1 MLKGITMLENTVRK
15 LVLIALIFV
24 SGNLC
29 LATRIT
35 VPQITA
41 SRPRLLVNP
50 KLVAEIKADIKANR
64 QPRTDA
70 FAAVKGNID
79 KIIESNRKFAPY
91 TGVEPYAF
99 YAACSRDSEP
109 ARDMALLYL
118 ITGDQKYAE
127 NALRL
132 LNGWASAEPMPI
144 TQFDPEDSTA
154 NAGMLIARS
163 MMQFVQVYDML
174 YDYAGFTGEQKKK
187 VEQWFAVAVEGM
199 KKGTKT
205 WEANDYFNYQYYQ
218 NHLVADMMGI
228 AFVGYA
234 LGDRELVQYA
244 IDSEENPRDFVDLLN
259 GMILMEN
266 EKPYF
271 REPGGWPINNGEIAD
286 RYRHFVLAGH
296 SGDYVTKPNRGLQY
310 CHLSLSLLAI
320 AAQAA
325 HSNGLDLFNLK
336 GDNGECIEDSF
347 EFYADFYRL
356 KDSGMK
362 GGFYFGECDRIAV
375 GGDSPGLWELAY
387 LHYPN
392 NQDVYELIV
401 STNRPSHT
409 MWLIGS
415 PALMFGQQ
423 VKPLVAAPVEKPQP
437 APAPTARATYPPY
450 KIVVPQITRPHP
462 RLMMDS
468 DDIAAMKKRVTAGE
482 KPFADAWQ
490 LMKAELDALMTSGV
504 KPKPYTGDNSNE
516 FFAAATGQSATARDL
531 AIAWHITGDE
541 KYGRAAVEYLYR
553 WATAVPMP
561 AAAFNPE
568 LRFPNSGME
577 IARASFAFLWAYDL
591 MYNHPILTDARKGE
605 IELWFR
611 CLEKVIHEGVKR
623 WDESDYFGKQYYQNH
638 ITAHVMG
645 LSAIG
650 YTLGDR
656 ELVQYAVDCYANPRD
671 FVDVIDGVILVE
683 GQTPHE
689 GDSKPVQ
696 SGEIIDRYRHRQAPG
711 KGLQYSHLTL
721 LTLAVTAEMCYNNG
735 LDFYNYSS
743 PTGENL
749 ASVFDFYADFYRL
762 KDSSIKG
769 GYYTGETER
778 IGLAGDDPA
787 LFELGFKR
795 YPNSPDLIE
804 LMSSMERAEHKVWIL
819 GRAVL
824 THGIPLNPIV
834 PGY

>member
-1 MLKGITMLENTVRK
+1 MFKNTVYK
-15 LVLIALIFV
+15 LVLIVLIFV
-24 SGNLC
+24 AGNLC
-29 LATRIT
+29 LAERIT
-35 VPQITA
+35 VAEITA
-41 SRPRLLVNP
+41 PHPRLLVNS
-50 KLVAEIKADIKANR
+50 KLIAEIKADIKAAR

-70 FAAVKGNID
+70 LLSVKTNID

-91 TGVEPYAF
+91 TGNEPYTF
-99 YAACSRDSEP
+99 FVACSRDSEP

-118 ITGDQKYAE
+118 VTGDQKYAD
-127 NALRL
+127 NALKL
-132 LNGWASAEPMPI
+132 LNGWAGAEPMPI
-144 TQFDPEDSTA
+144 TQFDPLNSTSS
-154 NAGMLIARS
+154 AGMLIGRS
-163 MMQFVQVYDML
+163 VMQFVQVYDML
-174 YDYAGFTGEQKKK
+174 YDYPAFSGEQKKK

-205 WEANDYFNYQYYQ
+205 WEENNYYNYQYFQ

-244 IDSEENPRDFVDLLN
+244 IDSEDNPRDFVDLLN
-259 GMILMEN
+259 GIILMEN

-271 REPGGWPINNGEIAD
+271 REPGGWPIHNGEIAD
-286 RYRHFVLAGH
+286 RYRHFAIAGH

-310 CHLSLSLLAI
+310 CHLSLSLMAI

-336 GDNGECIEDSF
+336 GDNGECLEESF
-347 EFYADFYRL
+347 AFYADFYRL

-362 GGFYFGECDRIAV
+362 GGFYFGECSRIAV

-392 NQDVYELIV
+392 NQDIYELIV
-401 STNRPSHT
+401 SIDRPSQYV
-409 MWLIGS
+409 WLIGS

-423 VKPLVAAPVEKPQP
+423 VKPLVAAPVEIPRP
-437 APAPTARATYPPY
+437 AAAPATRATYPPY
-450 KIVVPQITRPHP
+450 KIVVPQITKPHP
-462 RLMMDS
+462 RLMMDG
-468 DDIAAMKKRVTAGE
+468 DDIAAMKQRVAVGE

-490 LMKAELDALMTSGV
+490 LMKAELDAIMTSGV
-504 KPKPYTGDNSNE
+504 KPKPYTGDNSKE
-516 FFAAATGQSATARDL
+516 FFAASTGQSATARDL

-568 LRFPNSGME
+568 LRFPNSGMDV
-577 IARASFAFLWAYDL
+577 ARASFAFLWAYDL
-591 MYNHPILTDARKGE
+591 MYNHPLMTDVRKGE
-605 IELWFR
+605 IELWIR
-611 CLEKVIHEGVKR
+611 CLEKEIHEGVKR
-623 WDESDYFGKQYYQNH
+623 WHESDYFGQQYFQNH

-645 LSAIG
+645 LTAIG

-656 ELVQYAVDCYANPRD
+656 ELVQYAIDCHANPKD
-671 FVDVIDGVILVE
+671 FVEVIEGAILVE
-683 GQTPHE
+683 RDIPH
-689 GDSKPVQ
+689 DDQVKNVQ

-735 LDFYNYSS
+735 LDFYNYNN
-743 PTGENL
+743 PNGENL
-749 ASVFDFYADFYRL
+749 AISFDFYADFYRL
-762 KDSSIKG
+762 KDSTIKG
-769 GYYTGETER
+769 GFYSGETDR
-778 IGLAGDDPA
+778 IGLAGDNPA
-787 LFELGFKR
+787 LFELGFKH
-795 YPNSPDLIE
+795 YPDSPDLIE
-804 LMSSMERAEHKVWIL
+804 LMSSMDRASQKVWIL

-824 THGIPLNPIV
+824 THGQK
-834 PGY
+834 